1 MKIDDE
7 KLERMLKN
15 EENPSFDP
23 AFSFREPPKEAE
35 TKKRGGRVALLTA
48 LLLLLSVSLPAV
60 LFVMNRKKTALP
72 APEGSGVL
80 SEYTAPDE
88 TSAICETTAVT
99 SADTTAADTGTEP
112 YPLPAVLSDRI
123 TVYTLT
129 SLSKMSGNPQEI
141 KGENV
146 GRYVDGIDEAEINRI
161 TGGRY
166 VNFTSATEVAGHAG
180 HSCLIYDAVEDKV
193 FCGTC
198 VLAGISGRIPT
209 GPHGEII
216 IDNSSTTE
224 KILFSVWDAEKRFF
238 SGRFIYDIRSDS
250 LKEIPVQEGAKNDRD
265 VMAVSSDFRY
275 IAAHSNRGTDFSLDD
290 VYLIDTLTG
299 DVKKISGDY
308 PTFVFSRFTPD
319 GRYLLNALKY
329 YGSTEDFDSVYC
341 RFIVTGIA
349 GGRTTECIGK
359 LLRYGEGRILT
370 RDGDS
375 VHHLYD
381 LESGTEIA
389 VPEGTLYWDYAGGSL
404 CRGDACRNQ
413 IDRIDSTVSAW
424 CVSAD
429 GNTVL
434 TYTQG
439 SGSILLRGLD
449 GSEGEI
455 TLDREFV
462 LTTEKLSDTHNLYFT
477 LQEED
482 GVALLLYSSVKK
494 PDKPASPGTG
504 TAQPPTNDIALSS
517 FLEYETPSSISEAVT
532 KLTDRYPY
540 NDFGFVAASGDGYI
554 CVYAETGEARDKK
567 YVFVEDY
574 RDGTFS
580 VYAEYIYHGF
590 VALRSRGPGYYH
602 RFPLSSTRAETLAF
616 INENRMPKEAA
627 DIDYA
632 IFYSDGQYSR
642 EKMYDYVFSPEYSGN
657 ISSFFAR
664 LGNYGIKVYSDE
676 YKKLLR
682 DFLSEL
688 AGCERVPVNYASI
701 YPMSEH
707 GEIRTDTELRLRAV
721 SDKDG
726 NHYVLVSFEDLY
738 RVPEYVYSDLLS
750 LAVSGYANTGYCY
763 SRTSVSITSAHIGGD
778 YECDYFLSAGELK
791 AELES
796 GDPSPEVFIKGRD
809 RLLALTYNEE
819 KNEGHVQLLIS
830 LKGDSGSRGFVYLQF
845 SAVAGED
852 HNPVPDKITRA
863 ELFDANLRYCCDL
876 LREGYSGIASEARLT
891 FPEYR
896 YLTWDLSNPKLR

>member
-35 TKKRGGRVALLTA
+35 TKKRGGRVAVLTA

-60 LFVMNRKKTALP
+60 LFVMNRKKTANP
-72 APEGSGVL
+72 APEGSDVL

-99 SADTTAADTGTEP
+99 SADTTAEDTGTEP

-146 GRYVDGIDEAEINRI
+146 GRYVDGIDETEINRI

-198 VLAGISGRIPT
+198 VLVGISGRIPT

-224 KILFSVWDAEKRFF
+224 KILFSVWDAEKMAF

-275 IAAHSNRGTDFSLDD
+275 IAAHSYRETDFSLDD

-308 PTFVFSRFTPD
+308 PTYVFSRFTPD

-404 CRGDACRNQ
+404 CRGDACRNLLE
-413 IDRIDSTVSAW
+413 RIDPSVSAW

-434 TYTQG
+434 SYTQG
-439 SGSILLRGLD
+439 ADSIKLRGLD

-455 TLDREFV
+455 TLDRAFV
-462 LTTEKLSDTHNLYFT
+462 LTTEKLSGRHNLYFT
-477 LQEED
+477 LQEEN

-494 PDKPASPGTG
+494 PDKPASPEPVTQ
-504 TAQPPTNDIALSS
+504 QPPSNSIALSTY
-517 FLEYETPSSISEAVT
+517 LGDETPSSISEAVT
-532 KLTDRYPY
+532 RLTDRYPY

-554 CVYAETGEARDKK
+554 CVYAKTGEARDKT

-580 VYAEYIYHGF
+580 VYVEYTNHGF
-590 VALRSRGPGYYH
+590 VTLRSSRPGSFQ
-602 RFPLSSTRAETLAF
+602 RCTLSSTRGETLAF
-616 INENRMPKEAA
+616 IKKSRMPKEAA

-642 EKMYDYVFSPEYSGN
+642 EKMYDYVFSPEYSGK
-657 ISSFFAR
+657 ISFFYAQ
-664 LGNYGIKVYSDE
+664 LGNYGIEVYSKE

-682 DFLSEL
+682 DFLAEL
-688 AGCERVPVNYASI
+688 AECERVPVNFASI
-701 YPMSEH
+701 NPMYVN

-738 RVPEYVYSDLLS
+738 RVPEYVYADLLS

-763 SRTSVSITSAHIGGD
+763 LRTSVSITLMHIGGD
-778 YECDYFLSAGELK
+778 YASDYFLSAGELK

-796 GDPSPEVFIKGRD
+796 GDPSPEIFIKGRN

-819 KNEGHVQLLIS
+819 KNEGNVKLLIS
-830 LKGDSGSRGFVYLQF
+830 LKGDSGSRGFVYLEF
-845 SAVAGED
+845 KAVAGED
-852 HNPVPDKITRA
+852 HSPVPDKIIRA
-863 ELFDANLRYCCDL
+863 ELFDENLRYCCDL

-896 YLTWDLSNPKLR
+896 YLTWELSNPKLR